1 LDINKQIKFFSVRAK
16 KLISFESYKILRNS
30 LIISF
35 SGLLI
40 ILVYLLILSANL
52 PSISELNKYNPE
64 QVSKIISADNVV
76 IKKLYTHKRDM
87 VDISNIP
94 QHLINALI
102 VMEDREF
109 YLHNG
114 INIKS
119 TLRALL
125 VDISTMSSKQGAS
138 TLTQQLARTMYT
150 NKDGKY
156 YIGQSKRINRK
167 LKELIT
173 AIKIEQTYTKS
184 EILELYFNSVYFGHG
199 TYGVQ
204 AASSYYFGKD
214 VSEVTIDE
222 AAILI
227 GMLPAPAKYSPKRH
241 PERAIKKR
249 NLVLRVMNQNGYIEE
264 SIYNNNI
271 NKELPIK
278 NIDFDNSLAS
288 YFSEH
293 IRRDLELL
301 DEELDINIYEDGL
314 EINTTL
320 DMGVQNIIELAFN
333 DVMKKNQKIFN
344 NEILDSKTKLIELSD
359 YYNISIDSLKTI
371 LNDTTII
378 PQRYRSKLL
387 VQGSVV
393 VLDPIHGHILGMIGG
408 RTEKEYRDH
417 FNRSIQAERQPGSVF
432 KPLIYFTALEQGY
445 SPCTQLLN
453 QPLVFFIDDTTQWN
467 PQNHDGSTGL
477 STTLRD
483 GLRRSLNLISVRIVQ
498 ELISPIQVTN
508 TAKRFGISTDI
519 RSVDAIA
526 LGVSEVKPIEM
537 TSAYA
542 AIANNGILNTP
553 LSMISINDNEGREI
567 KQFVNSSYEIANESD
582 IYILRD
588 MMKSVIDRGTG
599 GSIRW
604 KYKFYAPAA
613 GKTGTTNSKT
623 DAWFVGFTPQIAIG
637 VWIGLDDPSMT
648 LGDKQYGSSA
658 ALPIFAKSIKAIY
671 EKGSYSYL
679 KQTIKLD
686 NKKDWSMPNNVIIK
700 DICNNT
706 CCLKSEW
713 CDSYKEYFNIDNI
726 PIEKCSDSNPLFR
739 FNN

>member
-1 LDINKQIKFFSVRAK
+1 MERIYHIIKFLKSLSIPNEFLKV
-16 KLISFESYKILRNS
+16 LRNTFIVFFTIF
-30 LIISF
+30 IITV
-35 SGLLI
+35 I
-40 ILVYLLILSANL
+40 YLLTLSRNL
-52 PSISELNKYNPE
+52 PSISELNRYNPE

-87 VDISNIP
+87 VDISNVP

-119 TLRALL
+119 TIRALI
-125 VDISTMSSKQGAS
+125 VDILSFSSKQGAS

-150 NKDGKY
+150 NKNAKY
-156 YIGQSKRINRK
+156 YIGQSKKIDRK

-204 AASSYYFGKD
+204 AASVYYFGKD
-214 VSEVTIDE
+214 VSEISIDE

-227 GMLPAPAKYSPKRH
+227 GLLPAPAKYSPIRH
-241 PERAIKKR
+241 PERALKKR
-249 NLVLRVMNQNGYIEE
+249 NLVLNVMFNNGYLEE
-264 SIYNNNI
+264 NI
-271 NKELPIK
+271 FNMNISRNLPVK
-278 NIDFDNSLAS
+278 NSDFDNSLAS

-293 IRRDLELL
+293 IRRELELL

-314 EINTTL
+314 QINTTL
-320 DMGVQNIIELAFN
+320 DMGIQNIIESKFN
-333 DVMKKNQKIFN
+333 SVMKKNQKIFN
-344 NEILDSKTKLIELSD
+344 REILENKNKLIELSD
-359 YYNISIDSLKTI
+359 YYNISIDSLKVI
-371 LNDTTII
+371 LADSTTI
-378 PQRYRSKLL
+378 PEKYRSKLL

-393 VLDPIHGHILGMIGG
+393 VIDPAHGHILGMIGG

-417 FNRSIQAERQPGSVF
+417 FNRATQAERQPGSVF

-477 STTLRD
+477 LTTLRD

-498 ELISPIQVTN
+498 ELISPIQVSN
-508 TAKRFGISTDI
+508 TAKRFGITTNI

-526 LGVSEVKPIEM
+526 LGVSEVKPLEI
-537 TSAYA
+537 TSAYS

-553 LSMISINDNEGREI
+553 LSMVSINDNEGREI
-567 KQFVNSSYEIANESD
+567 KQFVNSSFEIANESD

-588 MMKSVIDRGTG
+588 MMKSVVDRGTG

-637 VWIGLDDPSMT
+637 IWVGLDDPSMT
-648 LGDKQYGSSA
+648 LGSKQYGSSA
-658 ALPIFAKSIKAIY
+658 ALPIFAKSVKAIY
-671 EKGSYSYL
+671 DKGSYSYL
-679 KQTIKLD
+679 KQLIKLN
-686 NKKDWSMPNNVIIK
+686 NKRDWAMPNNVIIK

-706 CCLKSEW
+706 CCLKTEW
-713 CDSYKEYFNIDNI
+713 CDSYKEYFSIDNI
-726 PIEKCSDSNPLFR
+726 PVEKCSDSNPLFR
-739 FNN
+739 FND

>member
-1 LDINKQIKFFSVRAK
+1 MGTINHIKSFLKSIK
-16 KLISFESYKILRNS
+16 ISNEFLKVLRNTS
-30 LIISF
+30 LVFLFGFII
-35 SGLLI
+35 I
-40 ILVYLLILSANL
+40 TTYLLILSTNL
-52 PSISELNKYNPE
+52 PSISELNRYNPE

-119 TLRALL
+119 TIRALI
-125 VDISTMSSKQGAS
+125 VDILSFSSKQGAS

-150 NKDGKY
+150 NKKAKY
-156 YIGQSKRINRK
+156 YIGQSKKIDRK

-173 AIKIEQTYTKS
+173 AIKIEQTYTKA
-184 EILELYFNSVYFGHG
+184 EVLELYFNSVYFGHG

-204 AASSYYFGKD
+204 AASAYYFGKD
-214 VSEVTIDE
+214 VSKITIDE

-227 GMLPAPAKYSPKRH
+227 GMLPAPAKYSPIRH
-241 PERAIKKR
+241 PERAMRKR
-249 NLVLRVMNQNGYIEE
+249 NLVLNVMFNNGYLEE
-264 SIYNNNI
+264 DIFNI
-271 NKELPIK
+271 NISRKLPEK
-278 NIDFDNSLAS
+278 SIDFDNSLAS

-293 IRRDLELL
+293 IRRELEIL

-314 EINTTL
+314 QINTTL
-320 DMGVQNIIELAFN
+320 DMGIQNIIESTFN
-333 DVMKKNQKIFN
+333 SVMRKNQKIFN
-344 NEILDSKTKLIELSD
+344 NEILDSKKKLIELSD
-359 YYNISIDSLKTI
+359 YYNISIDSLKII
-371 LNDTTII
+371 LNDSTII

-387 VQGSVV
+387 VQGAVV

-417 FNRSIQAERQPGSVF
+417 FNRSTQAERQPGSVF
-432 KPLIYFTALEQGY
+432 KPLIYLTALEQGY

-477 STTLRD
+477 LTTLRD

-498 ELISPIQVTN
+498 ELISPVQVSS
-508 TAKRFGISTDI
+508 TAKRFGLTTNI

-526 LGVSEVKPIEM
+526 LGVSEVKPLEI
-537 TSAYA
+537 TSAYS

-553 LSMISINDNEGREI
+553 LSMISVNDNEGREI
-567 KQFVNSSYEIANESD
+567 KQFVNSSFEIANESD

-637 VWIGLDDPSMT
+637 VWVGIDDPSMT
-648 LGDKQYGSSA
+648 LGNKQYGSSA

-679 KQTIKLD
+679 KQLIKLN
-686 NKKDWSMPNNVIIK
+686 NKIDWAIPNNVIIK
-700 DICNNT
+700 DICKNT
-706 CCLKSEW
+706 CCLKTEW
-713 CDSYKEYFNIDNI
+713 CDSYKEYFSIDNI

-739 FNN
+739 FND